1 MSGHGCDVRRSI
13 ALAMVLLLPV
23 IMLVLIASPAQ
34 AASGCTIRFDKRI
47 KDKDVVVAS
56 LDPTDAIVR
65 RTSVRWSTRMY
76 YRWCK
81 NGVRPDTVQFLSMH
95 FCGRKLSARGVPYVR
110 GIRFGMRAVDA
121 YGLQM
126 KRSAGWLPWQLLAGK
141 YWYAKCDYYN
151 FGDGP
156 VMRRSAKPF
165 YYVFSRVDVF
175 GQADRT
181 IHGANSLYVP
191 GYSYDE
197 RLY

>member
-1 MSGHGCDVRRSI
+1 MSRKI
-13 ALAMVLLLPV
+13 AVFLALLLPA
-23 IMLVLIASPAQ
+23 ILLVAVASPAD
-34 AASGCTIRFDKRI
+34 AASGCTIRYNKQV

-65 RTSVRWSTRMY
+65 RTTVRWTTRMY

-81 NGVRPDTVQFLSMH
+81 NGAAPDTVQFISMM
-95 FCGRKLSARGVPYVR
+95 FCGRKLSSKGVPFVRGVK
-110 GIRFGMRAVDA
+110 FGMRALDA
-121 YGLQM
+121 FGLQM
-126 KRSAGWLPWQLLAGK
+126 KRSNGWLPWQLLAGK
-141 YWYAKCDYYN
+141 YWYAKCKYYD

-165 YYVFSRVDVF
+165 YYVFSRADVF

-181 IHGANSLYVP
+181 IHGAHSLYVLNY
-191 GYSYDE
+191 GNDD